1 VELESVIVENLTKTF
16 NLKKPKGISN
26 IAKNLKSQSQ
36 ESGKL
41 VALDNISFK
50 VSKGE
55 VLGIIGLNG
64 SGKTT
69 LLRIIAGIYM
79 PTSGMIQVNGRLAP
93 LLQIATGFNQ
103 ELVARE
109 NIVLYGMLLG
119 IPKSKIEQKVDSIIE
134 FAELEKFSE
143 MKLLHYSSGMS
154 ARLAFSTALEI
165 DPDILLID
173 EILAVGD
180 IAFKE
185 KSFDAILSFKKKG
198 KTILFTSH
206 SKNMISKLAD
216 RALLLQRGK
225 LVTIGKTEEVIK
237 QYDEIAKNK

>member
-1 VELESVIVENLTKTF
+1 MELESVNVENLTKTF

-26 IAKNLKSQSQ
+26 IAKNLKGQSQ

-69 LLRIIAGIYM
+69 LLRTIAGIYM
-79 PTSGMIQVNGRLAP
+79 PTSGMVQVNGKLAP

-119 IPKSKIEQKVDSIIE
+119 IPKSKIEEKVDLIIE

-185 KSFDAILSFKKKG
+185 KSFDAILSFKKRG